1 MKVLVSVRLTVLL
14 INSSVEAH
22 QSVLKNPKSVIEIK
36 IVLMGRMSS
45 KTAISMS
52 VWITMATVNKYVMI

>member
-1 MKVLVSVRLTVLL
+1 MKVLVSVWLTVLL

>member
-22 QSVLKNPKSVIEIK
+22 QSVLKNPKSVIEIV